1 MPATICDS
9 MSPRTPG
16 DPPGARRRLGLLS
29 LRRGRGLC
37 RGAAPD
43 PGLKAATS
51 AASACSRLIEADG
64 VVTPATPLSSL
75 IGATNGLLTSN
86 EFDGPSAFAVC
97 RTVARPPNTNQW
109 PATNPRAKLVS
120 EMAPWQE
127 IARLNLGAGRSGC
140 GWRGPGRHPGRS
152 TGRSQEENRNVFNVS
167 LVTFGHKELSE
178 RHLVAPFATTSW

>member
-1 MPATICDS
+1 M
-9 MSPRTPG
+9 
-16 DPPGARRRLGLLS
+16 
-29 LRRGRGLC
+29 
-37 RGAAPD
+37 GAAPD

-86 EFDGPSAFAVC
+86 EFDGPLRVRRLQDGGQATEHESMASNKPASKAGFRNGALAGNCTSKPRSRPV
-97 RTVARPPNTNQW
+97 RMWVARTR
-109 PATNPRAKLVS
+109 ANP
-120 EMAPWQE
+120 
-127 IARLNLGAGRSGC
+127 
-140 GWRGPGRHPGRS
+140 RS

-178 RHLVAPFATTSW
+178 RHLVAHCYYKLVTFERYEAACR